1 MAVRE
6 GTPILLSNIAT
17 VQEGPALKRGDGS
30 FNMQPAVVA
39 TIQKQPNANTL
50 ELTEQIEQTLA
61 GLKPTLPADVTIDTR
76 AFQQADFIKRA
87 ISNVNW
93 SLIEGGLMVSIVLFL
108 FLWNFRTTFISLT
121 AIPLSLLTAIL
132 VMSYFGIT
140 VNTMTLGGLAIA
152 IGALVD
158 DAIIDVENV
167 FRRLKQNAHSTTPEP
182 VARVIFKASSE
193 IRNSILFATL
203 IIVLVFLPL
212 FSLGG
217 FEGRMFAPLA
227 FAYIISITASLI
239 VALTVTPVLCYYFR
253 ALEAACKTRETRVSW
268 PG

>member
-1 MAVRE
+1 M
-6 GTPILLSNIAT
+6 
-17 VQEGPALKRGDGS
+17 KRGDAS

-61 GLKPTLPADVTIDTR
+61 SLKPTLPADVTIDTK

-87 ISNVNW
+87 IGNVNR
-93 SLIEGGLMVSIVLFL
+93 SLIEGGLMVTVILFL

-121 AIPLSLLTAIL
+121 AIPLSLVTAII
-132 VMSYFGIT
+132 VMSYFDIT
-140 VNTMTLGGLAIA
+140 INTMTLGGLAIA

-167 FRRLKQNAHSTTPEP
+167 FRRLKQNAHSPTPEP
-182 VARVIFKASSE
+182 VTRVIFKASSE

-203 IIVLVFLPL
+203 IIILVFLPL
-212 FSLGG
+212 FSLAG

-227 FAYIISITASLI
+227 FA
-239 VALTVTPVLCYYFR
+239 
-253 ALEAACKTRETRVSW
+253 
-268 PG
+268 